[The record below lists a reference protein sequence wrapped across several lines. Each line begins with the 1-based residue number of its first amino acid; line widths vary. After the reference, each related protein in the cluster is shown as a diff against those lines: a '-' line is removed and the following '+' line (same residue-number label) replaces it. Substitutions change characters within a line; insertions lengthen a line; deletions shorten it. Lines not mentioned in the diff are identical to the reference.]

1 MKLYFL
7 SIALLSPL
15 LLVSCWTIT
24 VKHKVDPIYVTV
36 NVNVKVERQLNDF
49 FDYEDQGKGGSN
61 ANPAPSAHNPATKEK

>member
-1 MKLYFL
+1 MKLYYL

-15 LLVSCWTIT
+15 MLASCWTIT

-49 FDYEDQGKGGSN
+49 FDFEDQGMGGSK
-61 ANPAPSAHNPATKEK
+61 ANHAPNAHNPATKEK